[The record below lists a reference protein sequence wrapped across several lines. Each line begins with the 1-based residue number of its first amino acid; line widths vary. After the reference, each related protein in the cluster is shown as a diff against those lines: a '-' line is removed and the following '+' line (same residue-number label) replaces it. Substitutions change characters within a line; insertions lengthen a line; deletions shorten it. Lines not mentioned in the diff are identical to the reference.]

1 MDIVFIRQLQL
12 EAVIGIHDWEREKPQ
27 PLVMDLELAADA
39 RRAAAS
45 ERIQDA
51 LDYYAV
57 SRRITEFVMAS
68 DCQLLETLAEHCA
81 ELLIREFQVSWLR
94 MVLHKPRAVDNAASV
109 GVIIERG
116 SRYP

>member
-27 PLVMDLELAADA
+27 LLLLDLDLATDA
-39 RRAAAS
+39 GRAAAS

-51 LDYYAV
+51 LDYHAV
-57 SRRITEFVMAS
+57 SRRLTEYVAESEF
-68 DCQLLETLAEHCA
+68 QLLETLAEHCA
-81 ELLIREFQVSWLR
+81 GLLMREFRVSWLR
-94 MVLHKPRAVDNAASV
+94 LTLHKPQAVDNASSV

-116 SRYP
+116 SRNQ

>member
-27 PLVMDLELAADA
+27 PLSMDLDMAADVA
-39 RRAAAS
+39 RAAAS

-51 LDYYAV
+51 LDYHAV
-57 SRRITEFVMAS
+57 SRRLSEYVAGS
-68 DCQLLETLAEHCA
+68 DFQLLETLAEHCA
-81 ELLIREFQVSWLR
+81 ELLIREFRVSWLR
-94 MVLHKPRAVDNAASV
+94 LVLHKPRAVDNAASV

-116 SRYP
+116 SRRQ